1 MDRPARLPIDCPRC
15 ENRGVVPLDDDRT
28 IACPLCNNWWTLCLE
43 GVPTFVPIIRPYR
56 VVSSPACGQLP
67 PVRRYLRA
75 TRATIT
81 RRCSAATPTLRR
93 RWLAAI
99 RWARR
104 TSRCR
109 GASLSC
115 ATHMG
120 RRRLATVQKMVGH
133 ESVTTTAGY
142 DRRGDAA
149 KRKAADLVHVSFFPR
164 QT

>member
-93 RWLAAI
+93 GWLAAI

-115 ATHMG
+115 ATHMVRQETG
-120 RRRLATVQKMVGH
+120 RSLRTQPDRPLAPIDTHPMARSSIPVQQ
-133 ESVTTTAGY
+133 SLL
-142 DRRGDAA
+142 RG
-149 KRKAADLVHVSFFPR
+149 
-164 QT
+164 